1 MTDHAVPSLPYSL
14 VRRCRAKA
22 DGGTGAPPAYT
33 TVIRRVYKGSMRGV
47 LIFTA
52 FLGMLWALVM
62 GVEEIKDMS
71 QSNGAYLLGFP
82 KWAVCK
88 REARP

>member
-1 MTDHAVPSLPYSL
+1 
-14 VRRCRAKA
+14 
-22 DGGTGAPPAYT
+22 
-33 TVIRRVYKGSMRGV
+33 MRGV

-71 QSNGAYLLGFP
+71 QSNGAYLSGFL
-82 KWAVCK
+82 KVCNVQG
-88 REARP
+88 RGTFTMGIPGCS